1 VPKSDPRAYL
11 PDDPEV
17 QDHILTTFEWTLG
30 IVSDGI
36 VSGPSGT
43 SLQVRVYDATP
54 PERPCKCPGINSDR
68 VKCATIGTFIRG
80 RFTKHH
86 YKDIKRHQKLIELR
100 VYRRQFRCTNAGCN
114 VKTFTEDLKE
124 IDDESKVTVFL
135 MGHIKEELAKNQ
147 PLSKIGRDCNL
158 TEGAIRRINKR
169 IVKGKDDGR
178 IKTKLPLPSHAGIH
192 LMRISGTDCCLFTD
206 VDKVRVLEVVLSQ
219 DPAEL
224 AAKLRE
230 WFVEEDFSEVKL
242 VSIPI
247 HGGYR
252 KLVRRIF
259 PHAKIVVPRNYL
271 QKTAHQPL
279 GKIWAEVA
287 LEQKLGKNTKR
298 TSLELLSASGKELS
312 IANQKLLLKLL
323 KRSNL
328 LKTAYE
334 QKEAFLPILTCE
346 TEQSARAAYEEWAAQ
361 IPQSA
366 QTDFGPLL
374 QGVAGW
380 KKEVFGGFDIDYKDY
395 LSLVERLV
403 RALEAHEVGRG
414 SSAEI
419 IRGRI
424 LYGQGVRIIANLP
437 PLSDMEKNMM
447 ALIVNPRRFFHTEH
461 YEDLGSSIQKLIEYF
476 EPESSAT

>member
-1 VPKSDPRAYL
+1 MPTSALPAYL
-11 PDDPEV
+11 PNDHEADDHPLRAEG
-17 QDHILTTFEWTLG
+17 WTLR

-36 VSGPSGT
+36 VKGRSGR
-43 SLQVRVYDATP
+43 SLRVRVYDAMP
-54 PERPCKCPGINSDR
+54 PEKSCKCPGINSDG
-68 VKCATIGTFIRG
+68 VKCETTGVFVRK
-80 RFTKHH
+80 RLTKKH
-86 YKDIKRHQKLIELR
+86 YKDIMRYEKLVEIR
-100 VYRRQFRCTNAGCN
+100 VYRSQFKCKSARCN
-114 VKTFTEDLKE
+114 VKTFTEELKD
-124 IDDESKVTVFL
+124 IDDESKVTTYL
-135 MGHIKEELAKNQ
+135 MGQLKRELGKNQ
-147 PLSKIGRDCNL
+147 NLSQIGRECNM

-169 IVKGKDDGR
+169 IVKGRDDGR

-192 LMRISGTDCCLFTD
+192 LIRIAGTDCCLFTN
-206 VDKVRVLEVVLSQ
+206 VDEVRVLEVVLSQ

-224 AAKLRE
+224 AAKLRKY
-230 WFVEEDFSEVKL
+230 FVEEDFSEVKL

-247 HGGYR
+247 HDGYR
-252 KLVRRIF
+252 KLVRSIF
-259 PHAKIVVPRNYL
+259 PQAKIVVPRNYL
-271 QKTAHQPL
+271 QKMAHQPL
-279 GKIWAEVA
+279 GKIWGEVA
-287 LEQKLGKNTKR
+287 LEQKVGKNTKR
-298 TSLELLSASGKELS
+298 SSLELLSASGKELS
-312 IANQKLLLKLL
+312 IANKKLLSKLL

-346 TEQSARAAYEEWAAQ
+346 TERSARAAYEEWAAQ
-361 IPQSA
+361 IPQSV

-403 RALEAHEVGRG
+403 RALEAHGMGRG

-424 LYGQGVRIIANLP
+424 LYGQGVRIMANLP

-447 ALIVNPRRFFHTEH
+447 ALIVNPRRFFHPDFH
-461 YEDLGSSIQKLIEYF
+461 EDLGSSIEKLIQYF
-476 EPESSAT
+476 QPKASAT